1 MTQHIPWLPD
11 SFRRSNLNELNR
23 DRKWER
29 KIEREEEKIEEANL
43 RMKYGNKR
51 VGPDWKK
58 FKKEMVL

>member
-58 FKKEMVL
+58 FKKEMGL